1 MNRLFAY
8 WTLVA
13 TIVNACCATSLAQA
27 SGSVPNS
34 ERSVLI

>member
-13 TIVNACCATSLAQA
+13 TIVVACCATPLAQA
-27 SGSVPNS
+27 SPT
-34 ERSVLI
+34 